1 MNWRHAIA
9 DWLMRKELDESDKQ
23 LDVTPSKRPG
33 RILNK
38 LRVAKALR
46 DAERDTSHEYIQ
58 MLKKISKD
66 NDQMK
71 EMLK

>member
-1 MNWRHAIA
+1 MNLRHAIA

-23 LDVTPSKRPG
+23 LDVKPSKKPG

-46 DAERDTSHEYIQ
+46 DAEMNTTHEYIQ
-58 MLKKISKD
+58 MIKKISAD
-66 NDQMK
+66 NDRMK